1 MKPSHAGK
9 QIYKSHLTNS
19 TGTPRGQLGG
29 KSACKLSPSPRA
41 PSFVGYSSSSK
52 SASTAKRSIKKAN
65 TTVEILLRRAL
76 WSMGA
81 RYRLHVVDLP
91 GKPDI
96 VFPIRRIAIFCDG
109 DFWHDR
115 AWAGQRQKIALGS
128 NSAYWISKI
137 EYNIV
142 R

>member
-1 MKPSHAGK
+1 M
-9 QIYKSHLTNS
+9 
-19 TGTPRGQLGG
+19 
-29 KSACKLSPSPRA
+29 
-41 PSFVGYSSSSK
+41 
-52 SASTAKRSIKKAN
+52 
-65 TTVEILLRRAL
+65 EILLRRAL

-142 R
+142 RDRAITKTLRSLGWTVMRFWEKDIRKDPVRVALRVTRTLRREP